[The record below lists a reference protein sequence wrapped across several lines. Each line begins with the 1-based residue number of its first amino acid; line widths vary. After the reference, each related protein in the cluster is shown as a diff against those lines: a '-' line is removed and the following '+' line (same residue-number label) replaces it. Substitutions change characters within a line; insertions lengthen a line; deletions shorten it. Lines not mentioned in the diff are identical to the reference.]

1 MCRKCCPG
9 TPNKKTF
16 AVAYKI
22 NNYFTRNALE
32 TMTRAG
38 TPSYMSP
45 QVAGRQPYDFRAD
58 VWSLGWVFYNLMTL
72 QIPIVDPLEFVPPIP
87 SEVPIPHSQFVLL
100 RNCIF
105 SKMIVVE
112 QNQRGFVSDV
122 IADKAFDNF
131 YHSAESKAVSWEYQE
146 AIECM
151 SDRILE
157 ENHSQLQE
165 KVERVDRKV
174 EKKSQTTDD
183 IKQLEKKLLDEISKR
198 QKLEETVELLTKKN
212 KELEQKFDSFQRQM
226 REEIQ
231 RHLQQISSED
241 SPSKIY
247 SGRSKPTSDKASFM
261 KFWTLNF

>member
-1 MCRKCCPG
+1 
-9 TPNKKTF
+9 
-16 AVAYKI
+16 
-22 NNYFTRNALE
+22 
-32 TMTRAG
+32 MTRAG

-45 QVAGRQPYDFRAD
+45 QVASRQPYDFRAD

-100 RNCIF
+100 RDCIC
-105 SKMIVVE
+105 SKMIVAE
-112 QNQRGFVSDV
+112 QTQRGSVADV
-122 IADKAFDNF
+122 VADKAFENF

-157 ENHSQLQE
+157 
-165 KVERVDRKV
+165 
-174 EKKSQTTDD
+174 
-183 IKQLEKKLLDEISKR
+183 KKLLDEISKR
-198 QKLEETVELLTKKN
+198 QKLEETVELLTKQN
-212 KELEQKFDSFQRQM
+212 KELEQKFDSFQLQM

-231 RHLQQISSED
+231 RHLQQISSKD
-241 SPSKIY
+241 SIPKKQ
-247 SGRSKPTSDKASFM
+247 SKPRSDKASFM

>member
-1 MCRKCCPG
+1 
-9 TPNKKTF
+9 
-16 AVAYKI
+16 
-22 NNYFTRNALE
+22 
-32 TMTRAG
+32 
-38 TPSYMSP
+38 MSP
-45 QVAGRQPYDFRAD
+45 QVAKRKSYDHRTD
-58 VWSLGWVFYNLMTL
+58 VWSLGWVFYNLITL
-72 QIPIVDPLEFVPPIP
+72 HFPNVDPYVFVELKPKD
-87 SEVPIPHSQFVLL
+87 VPILGECFETL
-100 RNCIF
+100 RDCIC
-105 SKMIVVE
+105 SKMIVAE
-112 QNQRGFVSDV
+112 QTQRGSVADV

-198 QKLEETVELLTKKN
+198 QKLEETVELLTKQN
-212 KELEQKFDSFQRQM
+212 KELEQKFDSFQLQM

-231 RHLQQISSED
+231 RHLQQISSKD
-241 SPSKIY
+241 SIPKKQ
-247 SGRSKPTSDKASFM
+247 SKPRSDKASFM